1 MRCFNVRLL
10 AVPTPA
16 RRPAC
21 ARARR
26 VRSRLSR
33 LLGLWALLALP
44 GLLAASAARAMPVA
58 FTDSFMAMTDVSEH
72 ASEASVGYSFRR
84 AWAVQAGY
92 LNWTRDHLGRHPQR
106 REITDLHLNHRLV
119 RRNTPTSQLNVY
131 VQAGLGHGRASER
144 SQWDTVA
151 QWGGQIDWETTR
163 LYAAY
168 KGHRYLA
175 DSFNHSAHAVLG
187 GVSLYEVDYD
197 QVQPWVVLEAKRISK
212 WSERT
217 ELTLLAR
224 FIYRSAF
231 VELGVNDHGQP
242 RATLMYVWM

>member
-1 MRCFNVRLL
+1 
-10 AVPTPA
+10 
-16 RRPAC
+16 
-21 ARARR
+21 
-26 VRSRLSR
+26 
-33 LLGLWALLALP
+33 
-44 GLLAASAARAMPVA
+44 MPVA

-72 ASEASVGYSFRR
+72 ASEASVSYSFRR

-242 RATLMYVWM
+242 RATLMYIWM

>member
-33 LLGLWALLALP
+33 LLGLWALL
-44 GLLAASAARAMPVA
+44 A

-187 GVSLYEVDYD
+187 GVSLYEVD
-197 QVQPWVVLEAKRISK
+197 
-212 WSERT
+212 
-217 ELTLLAR
+217 
-224 FIYRSAF
+224 
-231 VELGVNDHGQP
+231 
-242 RATLMYVWM
+242 